1 MTSSPG
7 PVMWRLGRSLPE
19 GDVSARV
26 EVGRVAL
33 AQSLV
38 ARERSLGLLP
48 GQPFLLRPDG
58 EPDVDVLAFFASS
71 SFKLLSDQTR
81 LSYAK
86 DLRLFFSFLESQS
99 KPWRTSTQADLL
111 DFEHWRR
118 RDPANPHR
126 VSGAKFSRE
135 LAACK
140 KFFDWQRRRG
150 TLNVALAGVHAGSRH
165 EPDGPSLRPRDTRTT
180 RVKWLTP
187 RAFQQW
193 RDVGLAGHRLDG
205 SSDPSWRGRNDG
217 RNLAFADLLWS
228 SGLRLREAGTLLL
241 CELPEHDA
249 NARYLRATLGD
260 AVAKGRGRDFWMSS
274 DARRGLEAYAV
285 STRAAAVSRA
295 RREGRYED
303 VRDPLLVVGRDR
315 SRLQV
320 RDTAVGQVR
329 TVTLGQLDARDRAR
343 LFIEGANGPEPATLF
358 LGESGLPIRYESW
371 EAVFTEA
378 SRRCARLSVPVS
390 CYPHMLRHSFALR
403 MLITLLHAFDRR
415 MGLTP
420 EERRDYRMLFGD
432 PWTLVQTLLGHAN
445 PQTTRDIYL
454 EPVSGLQVDLFLN
467 AEQFGDSDT
476 DFTDFVQRHLAATGL
491 VNTGGEDR

>member
-1 MTSSPG
+1 
-7 PVMWRLGRSLPE
+7 MWRLGRSLPE
-19 GDVSARV
+19 GDVAARV
-26 EVGRVAL
+26 EVERRTL
-33 AQSLV
+33 AQSLL

-58 EPDVDVLAFFASS
+58 EPDVDVLAFFTSPN
-71 SFKLLSDQTR
+71 FKLLSEQTR

-86 DLRLFFSFLESQS
+86 DLRLFLSFLESQS
-99 KPWRTSTQADLL
+99 KTWRASTEADLL

-140 KFFDWQRRRG
+140 KFFDWQRRQG
-150 TLNVALAGVHAGSRH
+150 TLDAAPVGAHPDSRQQ
-165 EPDGPSLRPRDTRTT
+165 PDRPSLRARDARTT

-187 RAFQQW
+187 RAFHQW
-193 RDVGLAGHRLDG
+193 RDVGLGGHRLDG
-205 SSDPSWRGRNDG
+205 SIDPSWRGRNDG

-241 CELPEHDA
+241 CELPEYDA
-249 NARYLRATLGD
+249 NARYLRATVGD

-274 DARRGLEAYAV
+274 DARRGLEAYVV

-303 VRDPLLVVGRDR
+303 VRDPLLVVGRDW

-320 RDTAVGQVR
+320 RDSSVDQVR
-329 TVTLGQLDARDRAR
+329 TVTLGQFDARDRAR
-343 LFIEGANGPEPATLF
+343 LFIEGAGGPEPAMLF
-358 LGESGLPIRYESW
+358 LGESGLPMRNESW
-371 EAVFTEA
+371 EAVFAGA
-378 SRRCARLSVPVS
+378 SRRCARLGVPVS

-432 PWTLVQTLLGHAN
+432 PWTLVQTLLGHTN

-454 EPVSGLQVDLFLN
+454 EPVSGLHLDLFLN
-467 AEQFGDSDT
+467 AEQAGDSDN
-476 DFTDFVQRHLAATGL
+476 DFTHFVQRHLAATGL

>member
-1 MTSSPG
+1 
-7 PVMWRLGRSLPE
+7 MWRLGRSLPE
-19 GDVSARV
+19 GRTATRV
-26 EVGRVAL
+26 EAGRVVL
-33 AQSLV
+33 AESLV
-38 ARERSLGLLP
+38 MRERSLGLLP

-58 EPDVDVLAFFASS
+58 APDVDVLAFFASS
-71 SFKLLSDQTR
+71 SFRLLSEQTR

-99 KPWRTSTQADLL
+99 KSWRDCTLTELL

-140 KFFDWQRRRG
+140 NFFDWQRQRG
-150 TLNVALAGVHAGSRH
+150 TLATNPAVGQADSSSDTGGL
-165 EPDGPSLRPRDTRTT
+165 SLRPRDVRST

-193 RDVGLAGHRLDG
+193 RDVGLGGYRLDG
-205 SSDPSWRGRNDG
+205 SRDASWRGRSDG
-217 RNLAFADLLWS
+217 RNLAFGNLLWS
-228 SGLRLREAGTLLL
+228 SGLRLREAGTLLVS
-241 CELPEHDA
+241 ELPEPDS
-249 NARYLRATLGD
+249 NARYLRARVGH
-260 AVAKGRGRDFWMSS
+260 AVAKGRGRDFWMAS
-274 DARRGLEAYAV
+274 DARRGLEAYLV

-295 RREGRYED
+295 RREGRYQD
-303 VRDPLLVVGRDR
+303 LPNRLLVVDRDR

-320 RDTAVGQVR
+320 RDAAVDQVK
-329 TVTLGQLDARDRAR
+329 TVMLDQLEARDRAR
-343 LFIEGANGPEPATLF
+343 LFIEGATGLEPAMLF
-358 LGESGLPIRYESW
+358 LGESGLPMHYESW
-371 EAVFTEA
+371 EAVFAGA
-378 SRRCARLSVPVS
+378 SRRCARLGVPVS

-403 MLITLLHAFDRR
+403 MLVTLLHAFDRR

-432 PWTLVQTLLGHAN
+432 PWTLVQTLLGHTN

-467 AEQFGDSDT
+467 AEQAGGDDA
-476 DFTDFVQRHLAATGL
+476 FTDFVQRHLTATGL
-491 VNTGGEDR
+491 VNPGREV

>member
-1 MTSSPG
+1 MSRPA

-19 GDVSARV
+19 GDVAARV
-26 EVGRVAL
+26 EVGRVAQ
-33 AQSLV
+33 AQSL
-38 ARERSLGLLP
+38 AERERSLGLLP
-48 GQPFLLRPDG
+48 GLPFLLRPDG

-71 SFKLLSDQTR
+71 SFKLLSEQTR

-86 DLRLFFSFLESQS
+86 DLRLFLSFLESQS
-99 KPWRTSTQADLL
+99 KPWRASTEADLL

-118 RDPANPHR
+118 RDLANPRR

-140 KFFDWQRRRG
+140 KFFDWQRRQG
-150 TLNVALAGVHAGSRH
+150 TLDGAPVGVYAGSR
-165 EPDGPSLRPRDTRTT
+165 EELPGRPSLRPRDARTT

-193 RDVGLAGHRLDG
+193 RDVGLGGHRLDG

-217 RNLAFADLLWS
+217 RNVAFADLLWS

-241 CELPEHDA
+241 CELPEQDGD
-249 NARYLRATLGD
+249 ARYLRASVGE

-343 LFIEGANGPEPATLF
+343 LLIEGAGGPEPAMLF
-358 LGESGLPIRYESW
+358 LGESGLPMRYESW
-371 EAVFTEA
+371 EAVFAGA
-378 SRRCARLSVPVS
+378 SRRCARLGVPVS

-432 PWTLVQTLLGHAN
+432 PWTLVQTLLGHTN

-467 AEQFGDSDT
+467 AEPAGEN

>member
-1 MTSSPG
+1 
-7 PVMWRLGRSLPE
+7 MWRLGRSLPE
-19 GDVSARV
+19 GDVAAQVKMGGVAR
-26 EVGRVAL
+26 
-33 AQSLV
+33 AQSL
-38 ARERSLGLLP
+38 AQRERSLGLLP

-58 EPDVDVLAFFASS
+58 APDIDVLAFFASS
-71 SFKLLSDQTR
+71 SFKLLSEQTR

-86 DLRLFFSFLESQS
+86 DLRLFLSFLESQS
-99 KPWRTSTQADLL
+99 KPWRESTRTDLL

-118 RDPANPHR
+118 RDPANPRR

-140 KFFDWQRRRG
+140 KFFDWQRQRG
-150 TLNVALAGVHAGSRH
+150 ALVANPSAGPTVSWHGS
-165 EPDGPSLRPRDTRTT
+165 DGSSLRPRDARSS

-193 RDVGLAGHRLDG
+193 RDVGLAGHRRDA
-205 SSDPSWRGRNDG
+205 SRDSSWRGRNDG
-217 RNLAFADLLWS
+217 RNVAFANLLWS

-241 CELPEHDA
+241 FELPELDE
-249 NARYLRATLGD
+249 NSKYLRARVGD
-260 AVAKGRGRDFWMSS
+260 AVAKGRGRDFWMGC
-274 DARRGLEAYAV
+274 DARRELQGYVV

-303 VRDPLLVVGRDR
+303 LPGRLLVVGSDR

-320 RDTAVGQVR
+320 RPTATDQV
-329 TVTLGQLDARDRAR
+329 TTLTLDQLDARDRAR
-343 LFIEGANGPEPATLF
+343 LFIEGANGLEPAMLF
-358 LGESGLPIRYESW
+358 LGESGLPMRYESW
-371 EAVFTEA
+371 EAVFTGA
-378 SRRCARLSVPVS
+378 SRRCRRLGVPVA

-403 MLITLLHAFDRR
+403 MLVTLLHAFDRR

-420 EERRDYRMLFGD
+420 EERREYRLLFGD
-432 PWTLVQTLLGHAN
+432 PWILVQTLLGHTN

-467 AEQFGDSDT
+467 VDETNDAEDT
-476 DFTDFVQRHLAATGL
+476 FTDFVQRHLAATGL
-491 VNTGGEDR
+491 VNTGGEP